1 MELELVSIKESSQG
15 CRGSGRQERRRRLI
29 IQMGYD
35 YHSAGV
41 PPSWSAARWPT
52 VITNRGW
59 RICSSEGAPSCDEM
73 NLISFFNFRKRGRKL
88 RKRFVTIRRLLRVSA
103 VQSAKAS
110 GSLSAP
116 WRNGERVCEIVCLA
130 RTTSF
135 NEVRSLCFPSEP
147 LADSDFYPS
156 LPGLRATLTL
166 FMLGRFYRV
175 RGTV

>member
-59 RICSSEGAPSCDEM
+59 RICSSEGVPSCDEM
-73 NLISFFNFRKRGRKL
+73 NLISFFNFRKRGRRAIRYDPSSPPGFRCSVGESAWKL
-88 RKRFVTIRRLLRVSA
+88 VSVVA
-103 VQSAKAS
+103 QWRAS
-110 GSLSAP
+110 VRNSLFS
-116 WRNGERVCEIVCLA
+116 
-130 RTTSF
+130 TY
-135 NEVRSLCFPSEP
+135 
-147 LADSDFYPS
+147 DF
-156 LPGLRATLTL
+156 L
-166 FMLGRFYRV
+166 
-175 RGTV
+175 